1 MQPNTTTLNR
11 AVQDGQLWIDGVL
24 VAEGAHE
31 KCAQRYELLAEQ
43 VEAQIE
49 ALRAAT
55 SLPGFGGFDSGAA
68 LRTGF
73 ENKATEALTKLREYA
88 TAARELAQTFRAAA
102 AAYQRGDEE
111 LAVAV
116 DHLTEL
122 GAANA

>member
-11 AVQDGQLWIDGVL
+11 AVHDGQLWIDGVL
-24 VAEGAHE
+24 VTEGAHE

-43 VEAQIE
+43 VEGQIE
-49 ALRAAT
+49 VLRAAT
-55 SLPGFGGFDSGAA
+55 TLPGFGGFDSGAA

-73 ENKATEALTKLREYA
+73 ENKATEALTRLTEYA

-102 AAYQRGDEE
+102 AAYRRGDDD

-116 DHLTEL
+116 GRMNL
-122 GAANA
+122 GAGDA